1 MKRRLRASSYW
12 LIGLMVVAAVV
23 LITSSREERL
33 FVILLPVICSSC
45 VLVLGG
51 IQLVRE
57 IRADGRRPEMSVGA
71 EEMEGVREGK
81 VDVRKYLVTGAW
93 IVGLVIAIYL
103 LGFLVAIPVF
113 VLSYIKWAGKRWRTA
128 VIFGASTAA
137 IIYYGFV
144 ILLRIRLYEGLL
156 LSFLKGF

>member
-23 LITSSREERL
+23 LIISSREERL

-51 IQLVRE
+51 IQLARE
-57 IRADGRRPEMSVGA
+57 ILADGRPEIIVGG
-71 EEMEGVREGK
+71 EEVEGVQQDK
-81 VDVRKYLVTGAW
+81 ADVRKYLVTGAW
-93 IVGLVIAIYL
+93 IVGIVIAIYL
-103 LGFLVAIPVF
+103 LGFLIAIPLF

-128 VIFGASTAA
+128 VIFSASTAA
-137 IIYYGFV
+137 IIYYGFS